1 MTHYTTTARIIEQA
15 TARTLVAEAAVR
27 LREAAKHLE
36 RAGDHKQAA
45 AVRAAIGR
53 LEREREADDDTR

>member
-1 MTHYTTTARIIEQA
+1 MMTHYTTTARIIEQA

-27 LREAAKHLE
+27 LREAVKHFE
-36 RAGDHKQAA
+36 RAGDTKQAA

-53 LEREREADDDTR
+53 LEW

>member
-15 TARTLVAEAAVR
+15 TARTLVAEAA
-27 LREAAKHLE
+27 
-36 RAGDHKQAA
+36 

-53 LEREREADDDTR
+53 LER

>member
-27 LREAAKHLE
+27 LC
-36 RAGDHKQAA
+36 GC
-45 AVRAAIGR
+45 GR
-53 LEREREADDDTR
+53 LRSTWNGQGITSRLLLCGRPSGGWSDE